1 MKKEKTSG
9 WTVTQIDK
17 AHQEE
22 ISKSVKAYLER
33 KTKLDPNAIEATSR
47 AVQGILLQQVGSLV
61 GEIIDHAEG
70 VVFKASPGSCS
81 GHACSSNGIG
91 NCPTEACDTLICQG
105 HKCGTNSCGTKT
117 CSGFS
122 CTTNT
127 GIARSIF
134 ETPAWAAVIKDME
147 LMSKHPELRQKINI
161 STRNKRIK

>member
-33 KTKLDPNAIEATSR
+33 ETKLDPKAIEATSR
-47 AVQGILLQQVGSLV
+47 AVQGILLQQVGSVV
-61 GEIIDHAEG
+61 GEILDHAEG

-91 NCPTEACDTLICQG
+91 NCPTEACDTLVCNG

-117 CSGFS
+117 CSGFTCS
-122 CTTNT
+122 TNT

-134 ETPAWAAVIKDME
+134 ETPAWSAVIADME

-161 STRNKRIK
+161 STRKKRIK